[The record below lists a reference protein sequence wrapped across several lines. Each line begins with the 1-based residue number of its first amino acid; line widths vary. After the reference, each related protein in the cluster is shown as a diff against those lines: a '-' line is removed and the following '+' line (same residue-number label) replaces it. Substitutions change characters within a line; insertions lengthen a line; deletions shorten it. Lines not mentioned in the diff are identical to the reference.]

1 MINDFMD
8 PGRIGYVTLAIDFLP
23 SNQTWIVLVG
33 RRMCVVSERALKQT
47 AGDDVTPVYIIHVAA
62 NFRLGLALDHN
73 LLGVT
78 HHDLY

>member
-33 RRMCVVSERALKQT
+33 RRMCVVSERKQA

-62 NFRLGLALDHN
+62 KFRLGLALHHN
-73 LLGVT
+73 LL
-78 HHDLY
+78 